1 MPPGEYQLAIY
12 RTGFEANDAYTAY
25 LRMGSPTTL
34 NADQLRLL
42 KQLTEDRP
50 EIRSLHVDKS
60 GTANVPLAMR
70 QNDIVLIEI
79 EPHTGK
85 Q

>member
-1 MPPGEYQLAIY
+1 VLCFRRAGVERIPTALA
-12 RTGFEANDAYTAY
+12 RQATT
-25 LRMGSPTTL
+25 PTTL

-42 KQLTEDRP
+42 QQLTEDRP
-50 EIRSLHVDKS
+50 EIRTLRVDRS

-79 EPHTGK
+79 EPRTGK
-85 Q
+85 L